1 MTVEPVEL
9 VDAEVVGTD
18 LEPVAPAP
26 ASLFHTDDPVE
37 VLDKASAV
45 ATALANVID
54 RQRMFVNIRGKN
66 HVTIDGWQTLGS
78 MLGVTAVVVSTA
90 EVAEGD
96 WEARAEARTLD
107 GRVVGAADA
116 MCCKAEGGNWGPKAT
131 SNARRAMA
139 QTRAMSRA
147 LRGPLGFV
155 VTLAGYQ
162 ATAAEEMP
170 VGDDKRPLAAPV
182 PDAGWID
189 AGRSERIEKA
199 VKAAIN
205 AGLID
210 AKGFKLQCQS
220 MGVGGR
226 SVKEACAQLTPA
238 QADAVES
245 LLADLEAAT
254 A

>member
-1 MTVEPVEL
+1 MSEII
-9 VDAEVVGTD
+9 DAEVVGTD
-18 LEPVAPAP
+18 LEVVAHAPAP

-54 RQRMFVNIRGKN
+54 RQNMFVSIRGKN
-66 HVTIDGWQTLGS
+66 HVTIDGWQTLAS
-78 MLGVTAVVVSTA
+78 MLGVTAVVVSTS
-90 EVAEGD
+90 ELDPGD
-96 WEARAEARTLD
+96 WEARAEARTMD

-116 MCCKAEGGNWGPKAT
+116 MCCKAEGGNWGPKAS

-170 VGDDKRPLAAPV
+170 AAPPPAPVVPLTDDQIADVSAAISAALAAGVTGEQLRDMWHATGSRPAQINL
-182 PDAGWID
+182 DAV
-189 AGRSERIEKA
+189 ATLTAQQAASLTTALKERIA
-199 VKAAIN
+199 
-205 AGLID
+205 
-210 AKGFKLQCQS
+210 
-220 MGVGGR
+220 
-226 SVKEACAQLTPA
+226 
-238 QADAVES
+238 
-245 LLADLEAAT
+245 
-254 A
+254 

>member
-1 MTVEPVEL
+1 MTAADVEM

-18 LEPVAPAP
+18 LEPVAPR

-66 HVTIDGWQTLGS
+66 HVTIDGWQTLAS
-78 MLGVTAVVVSTA
+78 MLGVTAVVVSTGDLG
-90 EVAEGD
+90 EGD

-170 VGDDKRPLAAPV
+170 AAPV
-182 PDAGWID
+182 PVPEAVRDAGWID
-189 AGRSERIEKA
+189 AGRSERIENA
-199 VKAAIN
+199 VKAAIK

-210 AKGFKLQCQS
+210 AKAFKLQCQAL
-220 MGVGGR
+220 GVGGR
-226 SVKEACAQLTPA
+226 SVKEACAQLTPE
-238 QADAVES
+238 QADSIEA

>member
-1 MTVEPVEL
+1 MTEVI
-9 VDAEVVGTD
+9 DAEVVGTD
-18 LEPVAPAP
+18 LEVLAPAP

-45 ATALANVID
+45 ATALASVID
-54 RQRMFVNIRGKN
+54 RQNMFVSIRGKK

-78 MLGVTAVVVSTA
+78 MLGVTAVVVSTS
-90 EVAEGD
+90 EISEGD

-155 VTLAGYQ
+155 VNLAGYQ

-170 VGDDKRPLAAPV
+170 TTDPVPPVVPLTDAAIAEVSATISAALAA
-182 PDAGWID
+182 
-189 AGRSERIEKA
+189 
-199 VKAAIN
+199 
-205 AGLID
+205 
-210 AKGFKLQCQS
+210 
-220 MGVGGR
+220 GVTGEELRDLWHATGSR
-226 SVKEACAQLTPA
+226 PA
-238 QADAVES
+238 QINLDAVATLTEQQ
-245 LLADLEAAT
+245 AAKLT
-254 A
+254 KALQERLP